1 MIVAFTSRLA
11 VSKHS
16 ETTDDDRFD
25 MVVVYQRFHISLYV
39 ALRPRCTS

>member
-25 MVVVYQRFHISLYV
+25 MVVVYQRFHISPYV